1 MSDHE
6 TWTIARVLDW
16 TTGFF
21 EKKQIDSPRFDAEL
35 LIADALGID
44 RMRIYLDHHKP
55 LRPQELADI
64 RERVRRRGRYE
75 PVAYITGSRGFWSI
89 DLAVDPRVLVPRPD
103 TERLVERAIAR
114 LKGIEAPRLAD
125 IGCGSGAIALAI
137 AHDVTDATVIGVDRS
152 ADALAV
158 SRQNGEA
165 LGLDDRVEWREGDL
179 LGPLSAADGPFDL
192 IASNPPYIP
201 TADLAGLMPDVQH
214 EPRSALDGGADGLD
228 LVRRLIAD
236 APPLL
241 KAGGALLI
249 EIGHDQGRAVEAL
262 AEADGRYTDVKIVQD
277 YGRRDRVL
285 EATRA

>member
-1 MSDHE
+1 MSE

-16 TTGFF
+16 TTGYF
-21 EKKQIDSPRFDAEL
+21 KDKQIDSPRFDAEL

-55 LRPQELADI
+55 LRPSELSEI
-64 RERVRRRGRYE
+64 RARVQRRGRYE

-89 DLAVDPRVLVPRPD
+89 DLAVDRRVLVPRPD

-114 LKGIEAPRLAD
+114 LKGIEAPRVAD

-137 AHDVTDATVIGVDRS
+137 AHDVADARVIGVDRS

-158 SRQNGEA
+158 SRHNGEA
-165 LGLDDRVEWREGDL
+165 LGLGDRVEWREGDL
-179 LGPLSAADGPFDL
+179 LGPLGEADGPLQL

-201 TADLAGLMPDVQH
+201 TGDLAGLMPDVQH
-214 EPRSALDGGADGLD
+214 EPRAALDGGADGLD

-241 KAGGALLI
+241 AEGGALLI
-249 EIGHDQGRAVEAL
+249 EIGHDQGAAVKAL
-262 AEADGRYTDVKIVQD
+262 AEADGRYTDVQIVQD